1 MAFIRWNTPLGLVRV
16 VTEAGS
22 ICMLKFE
29 QRREDYPDR
38 PDELCFRAKEQLN
51 EYFAGQ
57 RQEFTLPLCPQGTS
71 FQRRV
76 WQAVLSVAYGQTQS
90 YREIGRQIGCPTA
103 SRAVGA
109 AVGKNPIWLLI
120 PCHRII
126 GSDGSLTGYAG
137 ELWRKER
144 LLELERN
151 GTFTENTQQAILDMA
166 ASSRQ

>member
-1 MAFIRWNTPLGLVRV
+1 MAFIRWNTPLGIVRV
-16 VTEAGS
+16 VTESGR

-38 PDELCFRAKEQLN
+38 PDELCFLAKEQLN

-57 RQEFTLPLCPQGTS
+57 RRKFTLPLCPQGTP
-71 FQRRV
+71 FQRNV
-76 WQAVLSVAYGQTQS
+76 WEAVKSVPYGQTRT
-90 YREIGRQIGCPTA
+90 YREIGLQIGCPTA

-137 ELWRKER
+137 GLRRKES
-144 LLELERN
+144 LLELERV
-151 GTFTENTQQAILDMA
+151 GFLTQNMQTNFIA
-166 ASSRQ
+166 APSGGY

>member
-1 MAFIRWNTPLGLVRV
+1 MAFIRWNTPLGIVRV
-16 VTEAGS
+16 VTESGR

-38 PDELCFRAKEQLN
+38 PDELCFLAKEQLN

-57 RQEFTLPLCPQGTS
+57 RRKFTLPLCPQGTP
-71 FQRRV
+71 FQRNV
-76 WQAVLSVAYGQTQS
+76 WEAVKSVPYGQTRT
-90 YREIGRQIGCPTA
+90 YREIGLQIGCPTA

-137 ELWRKER
+137 GLRRKES
-144 LLELERN
+144 LLELERV
-151 GTFTENTQQAILDMA
+151 GFLTQNIQTNFIA
-166 ASSRQ
+166 APSGGY

>member
-1 MAFIRWNTPLGLVRV
+1 MAFIRWNTPLGIVRV
-16 VTEAGS
+16 VTESGR

-38 PDELCFRAKEQLN
+38 PDKLCFLAKEQLN

-57 RQEFTLPLCPQGTS
+57 RREFTLPLRPQGTP
-71 FQRRV
+71 FQCSV
-76 WQAVLSVAYGQTQS
+76 WEAVQSVPYGQTRT
-90 YREIGRQIGCPTA
+90 YREIGLQIGRPTA

-137 ELWRKER
+137 GLQRKES
-144 LLELERN
+144 LLELERS
-151 GTFTENTQQAILDMA
+151 GLLTENTQTTFIA
-166 ASSRQ
+166 APSAVH

>member
-16 VTEAGS
+16 ETESGS

-38 PDELCFRAKEQLN
+38 PDELCFLAKEQLN
-51 EYFAGQ
+51 EYFAGH
-57 RQEFTLPLCPQGTS
+57 RQEFTLPLRPQGTP
-71 FQRRV
+71 FQRSV
-76 WQAVLSVAYGQTQS
+76 WEAVKSIPYGQTRS
-90 YREIGRQIGCPTA
+90 YREIGLQIGRPTA

-120 PCHRII
+120 PCHRVI

-137 ELWRKER
+137 GLRRKES
-144 LLELERN
+144 LLELERS
-151 GTFTENTQQAILDMA
+151 GVLIETTQAYPNEL
-166 ASSRQ
+166 

>member
-1 MAFIRWNTPLGLVRV
+1 MAFIRWNTPLGIVRV
-16 VTEAGS
+16 VTESGR

-38 PDELCFRAKEQLN
+38 PDELCFLAKEQLN

-57 RQEFTLPLCPQGTS
+57 RRKFTLPLCPQGTP
-71 FQRRV
+71 FQRNV
-76 WQAVLSVAYGQTQS
+76 WEVVKSVPYGQTRT
-90 YREIGRQIGCPTA
+90 YREIGLQIGCPTA

-137 ELWRKER
+137 GLRRKES
-144 LLELERN
+144 LLELERV
-151 GTFTENTQQAILDMA
+151 GFLTQNIQTNFIA
-166 ASSRQ
+166 APSGGY